1 MREIRNRK
9 KYILLNMLLC
19 WIFLI
24 FFMSSKP
31 ADASLKDSSLIVDT
45 LVNIF
50 NLNYK
55 YVDVLTT
62 IVRKSAH
69 FTEYFILCILS
80 TFTYKGFKGD
90 KLNFS
95 SVLLLCLLVAV
106 FDEFLQKFI
115 PGRSSEVKDV
125 LIDFS
130 GATLFFIIYKLRSIL
145 VKAKCKRF

>member
-9 KYILLNMLLC
+9 KYLLLIMLLC

-24 FFMSSKP
+24 FIMSSKP

-69 FTEYFILCILS
+69 FTEYFILCILT
-80 TFTYKGFKGD
+80 TFTYKEFKED

-145 VKAKCKRF
+145 VKTKCKRV